1 MCSVCLR
8 SPCDPRC
15 PNAPEPPSVH
25 TCKDCG
31 EGIVSGDEF
40 AEINGEYYHIECL
53 ENMTT
58 RELLALLDVY
68 TETAEMEGDGW

>member
-1 MCSVCLR
+1 MPER
-8 SPCDPRC
+8 SRASGRSQLWWGHRIP
-15 PNAPEPPSVH
+15 AY

-40 AEINGEYYHIECL
+40 AEIDGDYYHVECL

>member
-1 MCSVCLR
+1 MSRGLGDVYKR
-8 SPCDPRC
+8 Q
-15 PNAPEPPSVH
+15 
-25 TCKDCG
+25 
-31 EGIVSGDEF
+31 GDEF
-40 AEINGEYYHIECL
+40 AEIDGDYYHVECL

>member
-1 MCSVCLR
+1 MCAVCMR

-15 PNAPEPPSVH
+15 PNAPEPPAVH

-31 EGIVSGDEF
+31 EGIVLGDEF
-40 AEINGEYYHIECL
+40 AEIECL